1 MFVAGV
7 MDALGLLR
15 PLVTK
20 LADEPIDS
28 DEAFELVDLGIELE
42 RLATVI
48 KLIAT
53 DSVGSERWRAA
64 GFRSAAA
71 WMAAKTG
78 TPVGPAV
85 AAMDTLGLI
94 RDLPATADALLT
106 GRLSLLQVSEV
117 AAVASEWPETEQ
129 ELLDAADTLSLNELR
144 DTCRRV
150 QAAMV
155 IDEEDRHRR
164 IRKGRYLR
172 SWTDRSGAVRL
183 SARLTPEEG
192 ARLLAEVDARCDA
205 IVDDA
210 KAGGWYESVEAHR
223 ADALVDLARS
233 AGADES
239 SSAPEALIHVWVDY
253 DALMRGHT
261 VAGEQCEIPGV
272 GPIPVSVARQLAN
285 DAYLKVL
292 VTKGEDITVVAH
304 AGRTI
309 PARLRTAVECRDPE
323 CIVPGCEERRRL
335 QIDHRQPVAAQGLT
349 RLDNLARLCRRHHYE
364 KSVLG
369 YRYRGGPGTW
379 EWVAPDVAP
388 PPRETQSSGVAWRAR
403 C

>member
-1 MFVAGV
+1 M
-7 MDALGLLR
+7 GLLR

-20 LADEPIDS
+20 LAEEPIDS

-85 AAMDTLGLI
+85 VAMETLGLL

-117 AAVASEWPETEQ
+117 AAVVSEWPETEQ
-129 ELLDAADTLSLNELR
+129 ELLDAAEAVSLNELR

-164 IRKGRYLR
+164 LRKGRYLR

-183 SARLTPEEG
+183 SARLTPEDG

-205 IVDDA
+205 IVVDA
-210 KAGGWYESVEAHR
+210 KAGDWYESVEAHR
-223 ADALVDLARS
+223 VDALVDLARS

-239 SSAPEALIHVWVDY
+239 SSAPEALIHVWVDH

-261 VAGEQCEIPGV
+261 VAGEQCEIP
-272 GPIPVSVARQLAN
+272 VSGRFPSAL
-285 DAYLKVL
+285 
-292 VTKGEDITVVAH
+292 H
-304 AGRTI
+304 ASWPTT
-309 PARLRTAVECRDPE
+309 PT
-323 CIVPGCEERRRL
+323 
-335 QIDHRQPVAAQGLT
+335 
-349 RLDNLARLCRRHHYE
+349 
-364 KSVLG
+364 S
-369 YRYRGGPGTW
+369 
-379 EWVAPDVAP
+379 
-388 PPRETQSSGVAWRAR
+388 R
-403 C
+403 CS